1 MDTNKI
7 VQFRIKKE
15 NYNPPPY
22 SDLYQYHTVDINNY
36 KSNLDRLLNIT
47 KLIDIQIVWDGNPNT
62 KEKLQKRFE
71 SNSVCQLWIYDGV
84 DIGWYWYN
92 DNFTYDWVNIIQTLN
107 KNEHYVGGAFVSNR
121 VNRPPNSSFI
131 FYNFSFINA
140 FNNLKK
146 DTVYIYGD
154 DWNRASNILMYKSGC
169 EQYNFIKKDYARE
182 H

>member
-1 MDTNKI
+1 MDVNKI

-15 NYNPPPY
+15 DYTPPIY
-22 SDLYQYHTVDINNY
+22 SDLYQYETIDINNY

-47 KLIDIQIVWDGNPNT
+47 KLIDKQIVWEGNPNT
-62 KEKLQKRFE
+62 EEKLLKRFQSE
-71 SNSVCQLWIYDGV
+71 SVCQLWIYDGV

-92 DNFTYDWVNIIQTLN
+92 NNFTYDWINIIQTLN
-107 KNEHYVGGAFVSNR
+107 KNEHYVGGAFCSNQVS
-121 VNRPPNSSFI
+121 RPPDCSFI

-140 FNNLKK
+140 FDNLGK

-169 EQYNFIKKDYARE
+169 EQYNFIKETK
-182 H
+182 